1 MSTAQAAPNK
11 ALLNEV
17 AHVDA
22 SKLKDVETKESSG
35 LTQAKLLKSLEKDHT
50 KELAHVKTQESSGLT
65 QAKLLVE
72 VSKDHTKD
80 LKHVD
85 APTEG
90 VSDAVKQAF
99 LEDKKRERTINKLS
113 FKHTYL
119 HLTKFTCVSFFC
131 ILCVRVTNFYSFFP
145 RIHPFVIWFYSEMSH
160 VFPT

>member
-1 MSTAQAAPNK
+1 MAATPNK

-17 AHVDA
+17 ASADA

-99 LEDKKRERTINKLS
+99 LEDKKEKTQ
-113 FKHTYL
+113 
-119 HLTKFTCVSFFC
+119 
-131 ILCVRVTNFYSFFP
+131 
-145 RIHPFVIWFYSEMSH
+145 
-160 VFPT
+160 